1 LQAANAVSFLVITK
15 EKMNWQFEN
24 TGIRSGV
31 FNMEYDIALAR
42 ALVNGVGNPTI
53 RVYAWQ
59 PYAISL
65 GWNQSMDEI
74 DLAKTSASGIDVVRR
89 PTGGR
94 AILHSEELTYS
105 VVMRVKGKNVLTV
118 YDDISQALVTGLQG
132 LGALVAIEK
141 SQPHFPSLYRTTSAV
156 ACFSSTGRYEIKYHG
171 KKLVG
176 SAQRR
181 YVADDGEE
189 VVLQHGSILLG
200 PDHKQMVEFLNL
212 PSEGERD
219 ALRRELNEKTTELST
234 VLNRMI
240 TFEEV
245 AEAIL
250 QGFQKTWSIAP
261 EVVNMIDEELK
272 VNI

>member
-1 LQAANAVSFLVITK
+1 
-15 EKMNWQFEN
+15 MNWRFEN
-24 TGIRSGV
+24 TGIHSGV

-42 ALVNGVGNPTI
+42 ALTNGVGNPTI
-53 RVYAWQ
+53 RVYAWH
-59 PYAISL
+59 PFAISL
-65 GWNQSMDEI
+65 GWNQAMDEI
-74 DLAKTSASGIDVVRR
+74 DLVKTSVSDIDVVRR

-105 VVMRVKGKNVLTV
+105 VVMRVKGKNILTV
-118 YDDISQALVTGLQG
+118 YDDISQALITGLQE
-132 LGALVAIEK
+132 LGALVSIEK

-156 ACFSSTGRYEIKYHG
+156 ACFSSTGRYEIKCCG

-181 YVADDGEE
+181 YAANDGEE

-200 PDHKQMVEFLNL
+200 SDHKRMVEFLNF
-212 PSEGERD
+212 PSEEERE
-219 ALRRELNEKTTELST
+219 ALRRELDEKTTELST
-234 VLNRMI
+234 VLNRAI

-250 QGFQKTWSIAP
+250 RGFQKAWSIET
-261 EVVNMIDEELK
+261 EVVNIIDEESK